1 MKHPINTIGYH
12 VVNGHP
18 YVTVFR
24 ETDPLDPVPTRT
36 YRASD
41 ASANRVVSLAVRLK
55 DTPGYRAML
64 GTLGW
69 TLMHFPVRPALD
81 TCPRP
86 CYTGKRK

>member
-1 MKHPINTIGYH
+1 MRHRINTLGFH
-12 VVNGHP
+12 VIEGRP

-41 ASANRVVSLAVRLK
+41 TSANRVVSLAVRLK
-55 DTPGYRAML
+55 DTPGYRVML

-69 TLMHFPVRPALD
+69 TLMRFPVRPALD
-81 TCPRP
+81 TTSRP
-86 CYTGKRK
+86 CYTGK